1 MTALISRI
9 WGCVDTNPANPGLA
23 ELSGHWRRRVKGDVH
38 QTSRVGSTNATSL
51 ATSPDGRLEVAVDG
65 MFFEHPDS
73 SSAEVFLHAYLKNAF
88 AGALEKLDGD
98 FAVGL
103 VDRQTNEVWLGRDP
117 FGVRPLYFAEGSGKF
132 SFSSQPAAL
141 ASLPWVGREPSDR
154 FVALFAASHYRT
166 FDNRPWESPYARV
179 AQLPAGHWLR
189 WKDGQRTQGR
199 YWELKDSGD
208 SSLPDKEMA
217 DRYRELLFEAVRKRL
232 RCAPR
237 RAFMLSGGMDS
248 SSVLSAAVSLEG
260 SKQVAA
266 STVYDDATYDESE
279 DIRTILDETVSNWIR
294 VDVSK
299 PDVHDLIGKMVQ
311 INDEPIA
318 TATWLSH
325 FQLCDE
331 LGASGFPAVF
341 TGLGGDELNA
351 GEYEHFFFFFADLQ
365 AAGKNTLLEEEIR
378 GWVLHHDHPIFKKNA
393 KVAAL
398 MVSRVADLDTAGR
411 CLPDRERI
419 GKYSSVLAP
428 GFSDLESFDPEMDR
442 VFPSYLKNRTY
453 QDIFRE
459 TAPCC
464 LRAQDRHGFAF
475 GLAHLNPFYDRQLV
489 EFLFQVPGTSK
500 IRSGVTKHLLREAM
514 RGVLPEQTRTRIKK
528 TGWNAP
534 AHVWFSGSEADRLL
548 DELKAG
554 KLGKQGKLNLVEI
567 ERLVREH
574 RDIVSSGQLRENHMM
589 LLWQL
594 ANLNAWVGK

>member
-1 MTALISRI
+1 M
-9 WGCVDTNPANPGLA
+9 P
-23 ELSGHWRRRVKGDVH
+23 
-38 QTSRVGSTNATSL
+38 
-51 ATSPDGRLEVAVDG
+51 
-65 MFFEHPDS
+65 
-73 SSAEVFLHAYLKNAF
+73 
-88 AGALEKLDGD
+88 EK
-98 FAVGL
+98 
-103 VDRQTNEVWLGRDP
+103 
-117 FGVRPLYFAEGSGKF
+117 K
-132 SFSSQPAAL
+132 
-141 ASLPWVGREPSDR
+141 
-154 FVALFAASHYRT
+154 
-166 FDNRPWESPYARV
+166 
-179 AQLPAGHWLR
+179 
-189 WKDGQRTQGR
+189 
-199 YWELKDSGD
+199 
-208 SSLPDKEMA
+208 MA

-237 RAFMLSGGMDS
+237 RAFTLSGGMDS

-260 SKQVAA
+260 SKQVAT

-325 FQLCDE
+325 FQLCGE

-365 AAGKNTLLEEEIR
+365 AAGEKDLLDEEIR
-378 GWVLHHDHPIFKKNA
+378 GWVRHHDHPIFKKNA
-393 KVAAL
+393 EVAAR
-398 MVSRVADLDTAGR
+398 MVLRVADLDTPGR

-428 GFSDLESFDPEMDR
+428 GFFDLGSFDPEMDR

-475 GLAHLNPFYDRQLV
+475 GVAHLNPFYDRRLV
-489 EFLFQVPGTSK
+489 EFLFQVPGTAK

-554 KLGKQGKLNLVEI
+554 KLGKEGKLNLPEI

-574 RDIVSSGQLRENHMM
+574 REIVSSGHMRENHMM

-594 ANLNAWVGK
+594 ANLNAWIGR

>member
-9 WGCVDTNPANPGLA
+9 WGCVDGNPVSPDLG
-23 ELSGHWRRRVKGDVH
+23 ELSGHWSRRVKGDVYRM
-38 QTSRVGSTNATSL
+38 SRVGSTHAASL
-51 ATSPDGRLEVAVDG
+51 AASEDGRFEVAVDG
-65 MFFEHPDS
+65 VFFEHPGVS
-73 SSAEVFLHAYLKNAF
+73 PAEVFLRAF
-88 AGALEKLDGD
+88 CKKGFVRALEDLDGD

-103 VDRQTNEVWLGRDP
+103 VDRDTNEVWLGRDP
-117 FGVRPLYFAEGSGKF
+117 FGVRPLYFSEDSGKF
-132 SFSSQPAAL
+132 AFASQPASLAAL
-141 ASLPWVGREPSDR
+141 SWVGREPNDR

-166 FDNRPWESPYARV
+166 FDNRPWDSPYARV

-189 WKDGQRTQGR
+189 WKDGNRTQGC
-199 YWELKDSGD
+199 YWELKDTGD
-208 SSLPDKEMA
+208 SPLPEKEMA
-217 DRYRELLFEAVRKRL
+217 DRYRELLFDAVRKRL

-237 RAFMLSGGMDS
+237 RAFTLSGGMDS

-260 SKQVAA
+260 TKQVAA

-311 INDEPIA
+311 INDEPVA

-325 FQLCDE
+325 FQLCGE

-365 AAGKNTLLEEEIR
+365 AAGKNSLLDEEIR
-378 GWVLHHDHPIFKKNA
+378 GWARHHDHPIFKKNA
-393 KVAAL
+393 EVASRMIL
-398 MVSRVADLDTAGR
+398 RVADMGTPGR

-428 GFSDLESFDPEMDR
+428 GFFDLGSFDPEMDR

-475 GLAHLNPFYDRQLV
+475 GLAHLNPFYDRRLV
-489 EFLFQVPGTSK
+489 EFLFQVPGTAK

-514 RGVLPEQTRTRIKK
+514 RGILPEQTRTRIKK

-548 DELKAG
+548 DELKSG
-554 KLGKQGKLNLVEI
+554 KLGKEGKLNLPKI

-574 RDIVSSGQLRENHMM
+574 REIVSSGQMRENHMM

-594 ANLNAWVGK
+594 ANLNAWIGR

>member
-9 WGCVDTNPANPGLA
+9 WGCVDPNPDNPGLR
-23 ELSGHWRRRVKGDVH
+23 ELSEHWGRRVKGEVH
-38 QTSRVGSTNATSL
+38 RMSCVGSTYSGSL
-51 ATSPDGRLEVAVDG
+51 ATSPEGRLEVAVDG
-65 MFFEHPDS
+65 IFFDHPGCAP
-73 SSAEVFLHAYLKNAF
+73 AEVFLQAHLNNGF

-103 VDRQTNEVWLGRDP
+103 FDRHTREVWLGRDRI
-117 FGVRPLYFAEGSGKF
+117 GVRPLYFSGSSDKF
-132 SFSSQPAAL
+132 AFASQPAAL
-141 ASLPWVGREPSDR
+141 ADLTWVGREPNDR

-166 FDNRPWESPYARV
+166 FDNRPWDSPYSRV
-179 AQLPAGHWLR
+179 EQLPAGHWLR
-189 WKDGQRTQGR
+189 WKDGQRSQGP
-199 YWELKDSGD
+199 YWELNDSGD
-208 SSLPDKEMA
+208 SSLPEKEMA
-217 DRYRELLFEAVRKRL
+217 ERYRELLFEAVRKRL
-232 RCAPR
+232 LCAPR
-237 RAFMLSGGMDS
+237 RAFTLSGGMDS

-260 SKQVAA
+260 SKQVAT

-299 PDVHDLIGKMVQ
+299 PNVHDLIGKMVR
-311 INDEPIA
+311 INDEPVA

-325 FQLCDE
+325 FQLCGE

-365 AAGKNTLLEEEIR
+365 AAGEKNLLDEEIR
-378 GWVLHHDHPIFKKNA
+378 GWVRHHDHPIFKKNA
-393 KVAAL
+393 EVAAR
-398 MVSRVADLDTAGR
+398 MISRVADLDAPGR
-411 CLPDRERI
+411 CLPDRQRI

-428 GFSDLESFDPEMDR
+428 GFFDLGAFDPEMDR

-475 GLAHLNPFYDRQLV
+475 GLAHLNPFYDRRLV
-489 EFLFQVPGTSK
+489 EFLFQVPGKAK

-554 KLGKQGKLNLVEI
+554 KLGKEGKLNLAEI

-594 ANLNAWVGK
+594 ANLNAWIGR

>member
-1 MTALISRI
+1 MTGLISRI
-9 WGCVDTNPANPGLA
+9 WGCVDGKPANPDLS
-23 ELSGHWRRRVKGDVH
+23 ELSGYWSRRVNGDVRH
-38 QTSRVGSTNATSL
+38 LSRVGSTHATSL
-51 ATSPDGRLEVAVDG
+51 AASCDERFEVVVDG
-65 MFFEHPDS
+65 VFFEHPGTS
-73 SSAEVFLHAYLKNAF
+73 PAEVFLQAF
-88 AGALEKLDGD
+88 REKGFVRSLEELHGD
-98 FAVGL
+98 FAVSL
-103 VDRQTNEVWLGRDP
+103 VDRQTDEVWLGRDP
-117 FGVRPLYFAEGSGKF
+117 FGVRPLYFSGGSGKF
-132 SFSSQPAAL
+132 AFSSQPAAL
-141 ASLPWVGREPSDR
+141 ALLPWVGREPNDR
-154 FVALFAASHYRT
+154 LVALFAASHYRT

-189 WKDGQRTQGR
+189 WKDGQRSQGR
-199 YWELKDSGD
+199 YWELKDGGD
-208 SSLPDKEMA
+208 LSLPEKEMA
-217 DRYRELLFEAVRKRL
+217 ERYRELLFEAVRKRL

-237 RAFMLSGGMDS
+237 RAFTLSGGMDS

-299 PDVHDLIGKMVQ
+299 PNVHDLIGKMVR
-311 INDEPIA
+311 INDEPVA

-325 FQLCDE
+325 FQLCGE
-331 LGASGFPAVF
+331 LGSSGFPAVF

-365 AAGKNTLLEEEIR
+365 AAGEKNLLDEEIR
-378 GWVLHHDHPIFKKNA
+378 GWVRHHDHPIFKKNA
-393 KVAAL
+393 EVAARMLSRVAAL
-398 MVSRVADLDTAGR
+398 DTPGR

-428 GFSDLESFDPEMDR
+428 GFFDLGSFDPEMDR

-475 GLAHLNPFYDRQLV
+475 GLAHLNPFYDRRLV
-489 EFLFQVPGTSK
+489 EFLFRVPGTAK

-554 KLGKQGKLNLVEI
+554 KLGKEGKLNLAEI
-567 ERLVREH
+567 ERLVLEH

-594 ANLNAWVGK
+594 ANLNAWIGR

>member
-1 MTALISRI
+1 VTTLISRI
-9 WGCVDTNPANPGLA
+9 WGCVDGNPVTPDLG
-23 ELSGHWRRRVKGDVH
+23 ELSGHWSRRVKRAVH
-38 QTSRVGSTNATSL
+38 RLSRVGSTHAASL
-51 ATSPDGRLEVAVDG
+51 AASEDGRFEVAVDG
-65 MFFEHPDS
+65 VFFEHPGVS
-73 SSAEVFLHAYLKNAF
+73 PAEVFLRAF
-88 AGALEKLDGD
+88 RKKGFVRALEDLDGD

-103 VDRQTNEVWLGRDP
+103 VDRDTNEVWLGRDP
-117 FGVRPLYFAEGSGKF
+117 FGVRPLYFSEDSGIF
-132 SFSSQPAAL
+132 AFASQPASLAAL
-141 ASLPWVGREPSDR
+141 SWVGREPNNR

-166 FDNRPWESPYARV
+166 FDNRPWDSPYARV

-189 WKDGQRTQGR
+189 WKDGNRTQGR
-199 YWELKDSGD
+199 YWELKDADD
-208 SSLPDKEMA
+208 SSLSEKEMA
-217 DRYRELLFEAVRKRL
+217 DRYRELLFDAVRKRL

-237 RAFMLSGGMDS
+237 PAFTLSGGMDS

-260 SKQVAA
+260 TKQVAA

-311 INDEPIA
+311 INDEPVA

-325 FQLCDE
+325 FQLCGE

-365 AAGKNTLLEEEIR
+365 VTGKLSLLDEEIR
-378 GWVLHHDHPIFKKNA
+378 GWARHHDHPIFKKNA
-393 KVAAL
+393 DVASR
-398 MVSRVADLDTAGR
+398 MISRVADLNAPGR

-419 GKYSSVLAP
+419 AKHSSVLAP
-428 GFSDLESFDPEMDR
+428 GFFDLGSFDPEMDR

-475 GLAHLNPFYDRQLV
+475 GLAHLNPFYDRRLV
-489 EFLFQVPGTSK
+489 EFLFQAPGTAK
-500 IRSGVTKHLLREAM
+500 IRAGVTKHLLREAM

-534 AHVWFSGSEADRLL
+534 AHVWFSGKEADRLL

-554 KLGKQGKLNLVEI
+554 KLGKEGKLNLAEI
-567 ERLVREH
+567 ERLVLEH
-574 RDIVSSGQLRENHMM
+574 REIVSGGQLRENHMM

-594 ANLNAWVGK
+594 ANLNAWLGK